1 MRKVPY
7 NNRGKVV
14 RVLKYN
20 NWDISGKTFI
30 KEAQIMR
37 KLKPDNVA
45 TIEKMC
51 LKPLS
56 LL

>member
-14 RVLKYN
+14 RVLKCN

-37 KLKPDNVA
+37 KLKLDNVA
-45 TIEKMC
+45 TIEKMY

-56 LL
+56 FL